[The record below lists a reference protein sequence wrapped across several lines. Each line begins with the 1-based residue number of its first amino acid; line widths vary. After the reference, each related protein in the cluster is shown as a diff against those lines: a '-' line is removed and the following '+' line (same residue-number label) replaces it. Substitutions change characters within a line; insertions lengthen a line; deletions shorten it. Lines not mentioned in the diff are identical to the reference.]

1 MILQARYDLLKK
13 YFGFHVDTEEHPK
26 ELYWIPYSEAKK
38 ITLNSLGDGFVRP
51 GVNGN
56 FHHKKDYHDFD
67 RKICRAKNATGCK
80 FPGNWVQDNN
90 YCHIVTGRGVQK
102 VYDDFDVLYNPR
114 GSLISEGISTLVS
127 SSDKCMKLELR
138 P

>member
-1 MILQARYDLLKK
+1 M
-13 YFGFHVDTEEHPK
+13 
-26 ELYWIPYSEAKK
+26 
-38 ITLNSLGDGFVRP
+38 GDGFVRP

-67 RKICRAKNATGCK
+67 RKICRAKTNATGCK

-102 VYDDFDVLYNPR
+102 VYDDFDVLFNRR
-114 GSLISEGISTLVS
+114 GGLNLRLLFHFVLVLKQMYEITILILSNGF
-127 SSDKCMKLELR
+127 KLKGKN
-138 P
+138 

>member
-1 MILQARYDLLKK
+1 M
-13 YFGFHVDTEEHPK
+13 
-26 ELYWIPYSEAKK
+26 YWIPYSEAKK

-102 VYDDFDVLYNPR
+102 VYDDFDVLFNHR
-114 GSLISEGISTLVS
+114 GSLISEGIFTLFS
-127 SSDKCMKLELR
+127 SQTIV
-138 P
+138 

>member
-1 MILQARYDLLKK
+1 M
-13 YFGFHVDTEEHPK
+13 
-26 ELYWIPYSEAKK
+26 
-38 ITLNSLGDGFVRP
+38 GDGFVRP

-127 SSDKCMKLELR
+127 SSNKCMKLELSKEDFR
-138 P
+138 MEGTLDFDSLDIGIQNGS

>member
-1 MILQARYDLLKK
+1 M
-13 YFGFHVDTEEHPK
+13 
-26 ELYWIPYSEAKK
+26 YWIPYSEAKQ

-90 YCHIVTGRGVQK
+90 YCHIITGRGVQK
-102 VYDDFDVLYNPR
+102 VYDDFDVLFNRR
-114 GSLISEGISTLVS
+114 GSLISEDFFHFGLVL
-127 SSDKCMKLELR
+127 KQWYFVTKIVLTHCKKKMLL
-138 P
+138 

>member
-1 MILQARYDLLKK
+1 MICTLITEARYDLLKT
-13 YFGFHVDTEEHPK
+13 YSGFHVDTKEHPK

-90 YCHIVTGRGVQK
+90 YCQIVNGRGVQK
-102 VYDDFDVLYNPR
+102 VYDDFDVLFNRR
-114 GSLISEGISTLVS
+114 GGLISESILTLV
-127 SSDKCMKLELR
+127 
-138 P
+138 

>member
-1 MILQARYDLLKK
+1 M
-13 YFGFHVDTEEHPK
+13 
-26 ELYWIPYSEAKK
+26 
-38 ITLNSLGDGFVRP
+38 GDGFVRP

-90 YCHIVTGRGVQK
+90 YCHIVTGSGVQK
-102 VYDDFDVLYNPR
+102 VYDDFDVLFNRR
-114 GSLISEGISTLVS
+114 GSLISEAIFTLVS
-127 SSDKCMKLELR
+127 PSNKCMKLLKVSKSGKQIILSSHTPKNQWQKNVKIFVGFGGYDKTRLFAFEIY
-138 P
+138 